1 VKKRGSDEETI
12 RHIMPSCKTLVSTEH
27 KPNNNNNN
35 NNNNNIAENT
45 SRNQAEKLVNKN
57 FSPVQ

>member
-1 VKKRGSDEETI
+1 
-12 RHIMPSCKTLVSTEH
+12 MPSCKTLVSTEH
-27 KPNNNNNN
+27 KPNNN